1 LFRYILGQLTIVQN
15 LDMLHNELLIV
26 KGDAGKFLE
35 KFQDFPAIAHTVLEA
50 PPICGGLSIPPNKA
64 NSITR
69 PTEEL
74 L

>member
-15 LDMLHNELLIV
+15 LDMLHHELLIV
-26 KGDAGKFLE
+26 KGDAGKFE
-35 KFQDFPAIAHTVLEA
+35 KFQDFPAIAHTVLKA
-50 PPICGGLSIPPNKA
+50 PPIFGGLSIPPNKA